1 MWDRD
6 NPIKNNETNHEA
18 QGPIAYYRTIKLKK
32 QLFFKKDLKNT
43 ELKPG

>member
-18 QGPIAYYRTIKLKK
+18 QDPIAYYRTIKFKK
-32 QLFFKKDLKNT
+32 QLFF
-43 ELKPG
+43 